1 MKKVSFVRES
11 GFQSSGNNLSNVSIR
26 HQGSKMHITN
36 HIAYN
41 VLGNVDVASALDEA
55 RQHEITQHNHNATR
69 YGRMLEHHINTTVFL
84 AAQGLAFRGHD
95 ESKLSSNRGNFMEL
109 LDLLGGYSQ
118 ELRSFLDK
126 ERIIYTSHEPQ
137 NDLIECVYDEVRQE
151 ILRRVDHSPFLAVM
165 MDDTSDTT
173 NTERSAVSVRL
184 VHNGDIEEHLL

>member
-1 MKKVSFVRES
+1 MKKVSFVQES
-11 GFQSSGNNLSNVSIR
+11 GFQSSGNNLSNVALR
-26 HQGSKMHITN
+26 HQASKMHINN

-41 VLGNVDVASALDEA
+41 VLGNVDIACALDEA
-55 RQHEITQHNHNATR
+55 RQREITQHNHNATR

-84 AAQGLAFRGHD
+84 ASQGLAFRGRD

-126 ERIIYTSHEPQ
+126 DRITYTYHEPQ

-151 ILRRVDHSPFLAVM
+151 IQRRVDHSPFLAVM

-173 NTERSAVSVRL
+173 NTEQ
-184 VHNGDIEEHLL
+184 